1 MCPMYLTKQ
10 KESEMAYRRKTPE
23 KAVSPY
29 EPYRGPDELQKYF
42 DWEQVEFE
50 LLLNKYPELKTA
62 YIDGDLR
69 LKNVIV
75 EEPYGHRVQF
85 QVEIKNKV
93 IREWFRLG
101 WLSKSDDQRGTETDE
116 EFKLNQ
122 KKRRAWNRC
131 YLDKL
136 SNKPVV
142 PYVFS
147 FSDFWV
153 GAWLTN
159 GGHRITLDERWDNRK
174 DSDKNLK
181 VIDFDYM
188 FPYFDLED
196 DNRIKSPNLNG
207 KNSLNEIIDEIGL
220 VNWKD
225 KQDNLYHP
233 VNLFEFRHDNK
244 EEALKDHSFVFSYAN
259 DNLKQIDLIHA
270 VYSVV
275 NNRVREISDWKAFE
289 DKGVHNSLLE
299 LWDTKKFYIKSVP
312 YEFMLRSLLVYT
324 DGLVD
329 NNLNALEDM
338 TKNENLY
345 KKKTDWNKFLDF
357 LDYSIGLYIQLNK
370 KDGKCFKIHATR
382 IFEFVSLMTKL
393 RGKDR
398 IANIIDEDRFIENMK
413 VIVPDLLD
421 ESLNLGNQQGSFYD
435 VRSRSSAQAGLQ
447 STTSMVLSRLIDM
460 GSVVLL
466 DPKRN
471 ITDNEKATMVNK
483 CFITG
488 ESLFQDDTEYHHN
501 YVSYAKGGVSNKEN
515 VVPLKKELN
524 RLMEVLKLNTSEFIE
539 MMLESTDYINMFTDE
554 KLEYWQ
560 NGGMDDLKSKEGL
573 TRYRYGIA
581 GFTLETVHNTR
592 TYKEII
598 NPPKTIEEYM

>member
-1 MCPMYLTKQ
+1 
-10 KESEMAYRRKTPE
+10 MAYRRKTPE
-23 KAVSPY
+23 KAISPY
-29 EPYRGPDELQKYF
+29 EPYRGPDEEQKYF
-42 DWEQVEFE
+42 DWEQDEFD
-50 LLLNKYPELKTA
+50 LLLNKYTELKTA
-62 YIDGDLR
+62 YLDGDLR

-122 KKRRAWNRC
+122 KKRRSWNRC

-147 FSDFWV
+147 FSDFWD

-181 VIDFDYM
+181 VIDFDYT

-196 DNRIKSPNLNG
+196 DNRIKTPNLNG

-233 VNLFEFRHDNK
+233 VNLFEFRHDKK

-275 NNRVREISDWKAFE
+275 NNRVREISDWKSFE
-289 DKGVHNSLLE
+289 DKGIHNSLLE
-299 LWDTKKFYIKSVP
+299 VWDSKKFYIKSVP

-324 DGLVD
+324 YGLVD

-345 KKKTDWNKFLDF
+345 KKKADWNKFIDF
-357 LDYSIGLYIQLNK
+357 LDYSIDLYLELNK
-370 KDGKCFKIHATR
+370 EDGNCFKIHATR
-382 IFEFVSLMTKL
+382 IFEFISLMTKL

-398 IANIIDEDRFIENMK
+398 IANIIDEDMFIQNMK
-413 VIVPDLLD
+413 VIVPALLT
-421 ESLNLGNQQGSFYD
+421 ESKNKGNQQGSFYD
-435 VRSRSSAQAGLQ
+435 VRSRSSSQAGLQ

-471 ITDNEKATMVNK
+471 ITDNEKATMVNE

-488 ESLFQDDTEYHHN
+488 ESLLQDDTEYHHN
-501 YVSYAKGGVSNKEN
+501 YVSYAKGGVSNKDN

-524 RLMEVLKLNTSEFIE
+524 RLMEVRKMTTSEFIE

-554 KLEYWQ
+554 KLEYWK

-573 TRYRYGIA
+573 KRYRYGIA
-581 GFTLETVHNTR
+581 GFTLEEVHNTR
-592 TYKEII
+592 TYNEII
-598 NPPKTIEEYM
+598 NPPKTIENFTS

>member
-1 MCPMYLTKQ
+1 
-10 KESEMAYRRKTPE
+10 MAYRRKTPE
-23 KAVSPY
+23 KAISPY
-29 EPYRGPDELQKYF
+29 EPYRGPDEEQKYF
-42 DWEQVEFE
+42 DWEQDEFD
-50 LLLNKYPELKTA
+50 LLLNKYTELKTA
-62 YIDGDLR
+62 YLDGDLR

-147 FSDFWV
+147 FSDFWD

-181 VIDFDYM
+181 VIDFDYI

-196 DNRIKSPNLNG
+196 DNRIKTPNLNG

-233 VNLFEFRHDNK
+233 VNLFEFRHDKK

-275 NNRVREISDWKAFE
+275 NNRVREISDWKSFE
-289 DKGVHNSLLE
+289 DKGIHNSLLE
-299 LWDTKKFYIKSVP
+299 LWDSKKFYIKSVP

-338 TKNENLY
+338 TKNDNLY
-345 KKKTDWNKFLDF
+345 KKKADWNKFIDF
-357 LDYSIGLYIQLNK
+357 LDYSIDLYLELNQE
-370 KDGKCFKIHATR
+370 DGSCFKIHATR
-382 IFEFVSLMTKL
+382 IFEFISLMTKL

-398 IANIIDEDRFIENMK
+398 IANIIDEDMFIENMK
-413 VIVPDLLD
+413 VIVPALLT
-421 ESLNLGNQQGSFYD
+421 ESLNKGNQQGSFYD
-435 VRSRSSAQAGLQ
+435 VRSRSSSQAGLQ

-471 ITDNEKATMVNK
+471 ITDNEKATMVNE

-488 ESLFQDDTEYHHN
+488 ESLLQDDTEYHHN
-501 YVSYAKGGVSNKEN
+501 YVSYAKGGVSNKDN

-524 RLMEVLKLNTSEFIE
+524 RLMEVRKMTTSEFIE
-539 MMLESTDYINMFTDE
+539 MMLESTDYINMFTDA
-554 KLEYWQ
+554 KLEYWK

-573 TRYRYGIA
+573 KRYRYGIA
-581 GFTLETVHNTR
+581 GFTLETVHDTR

-598 NPPKTIEEYM
+598 NPPKTIENFTS

>member
-1 MCPMYLTKQ
+1 
-10 KESEMAYRRKTPE
+10 MAYRRKTPE
-23 KAVSPY
+23 KAISPY
-29 EPYRGPDELQKYF
+29 EPYRGPDEEQKYF
-42 DWEQVEFE
+42 DWEQDEFD
-50 LLLNKYPELKTA
+50 LLLNKYTELKTA
-62 YIDGDLR
+62 YLDGDLR

-147 FSDFWV
+147 FSDFWD

-181 VIDFDYM
+181 VIDFDYI

-196 DNRIKSPNLNG
+196 DNRIKTPNLNG

-233 VNLFEFRHDNK
+233 VNLFEFRHDKK

-275 NNRVREISDWKAFE
+275 NNRVREISDWKSFE
-289 DKGVHNSLLE
+289 DKGIHNSLLE
-299 LWDTKKFYIKSVP
+299 LWDSKKFYIKSVP

-338 TKNENLY
+338 TKNDNLY
-345 KKKTDWNKFLDF
+345 KKKADWNKFIDF
-357 LDYSIGLYIQLNK
+357 LDYSIDLYLELNK
-370 KDGKCFKIHATR
+370 EDGSCFKIHATR
-382 IFEFVSLMTKL
+382 IFEFISLMTKL

-398 IANIIDEDRFIENMK
+398 IANIIDEDMFIENMK
-413 VIVPDLLD
+413 VIVPALLT
-421 ESLNLGNQQGSFYD
+421 ESLNKGNQQGSFYD
-435 VRSRSSAQAGLQ
+435 VRSRSSSQAGLQ

-466 DPKRN
+466 VPKRN
-471 ITDNEKATMVNK
+471 ITDNEKATMVNE

-488 ESLFQDDTEYHHN
+488 ESLLQDDTEYHHN
-501 YVSYAKGGVSNKEN
+501 YVSYAKGGVSNKDN

-524 RLMEVLKLNTSEFIE
+524 RLMEVRKMTTSEFIE
-539 MMLESTDYINMFTDE
+539 MMLESTDYINMFTDA
-554 KLEYWQ
+554 KLEYWK

-573 TRYRYGIA
+573 TRDRYGIA
-581 GFTLETVHNTR
+581 GFTLETVHDTR

-598 NPPKTIEEYM
+598 NPPKTIENFTS